1 MAVRFDN
8 NNNYPPITLP
18 PLQTTVEIE
27 EHRKNT
33 TFDQNYNSLYY
44 RQSSAQNINIKINE
58 IANDLES
65 GKIVG
70 KKIILSL
77 ILAITS

>member
-33 TFDQNYNSLYY
+33 TFDQ
-44 RQSSAQNINIKINE
+44 K
-58 IANDLES
+58 S

-77 ILAITS
+77 MLAINS